1 MSRTNLIS
9 TNRKFTI
16 VIFLVMLFLVLIPLL
31 AFVIVYTFPN
41 LAFGDYLF
49 NNIVYVFISSLVLF
63 YFVIAR
69 INYYTLKIDSYVI
82 DIKIY
87 RTVFSVFN
95 TKDYINISHDM
106 FVGFSFFNRS
116 FSFNKTLMIKIKNDS
131 GKRIVKRFNL
141 SFLSEKEELRISKV
155 LEKIIAKNS

>member
-1 MSRTNLIS
+1 MPRINLKS
-9 TNRKFTI
+9 NNRKCSVI
-16 VIFLVMLFLVLIPLL
+16 IFLVMLFLILTPLV
-31 AFVIVYTFPN
+31 AFIIVYTFPN

-49 NNIVYVFISSLVLF
+49 NNIVYIFFSTLILF

-95 TKDYINISHDM
+95 PKDYIDISHDM

-116 FSFNKTLMIKIKNDS
+116 FSFNKTLMIKIKSDS
-131 GKRIVKRFNL
+131 GKTIVKRFNL
-141 SFLSEKEELRISKV
+141 SFLSEREELRISKF

>member
-1 MSRTNLIS
+1 MPSINLKS
-9 TNRKFTI
+9 NNRKCAI
-16 VIFLVMLFLVLIPLL
+16 IIFLIMLFLILIPLSTF
-31 AFVIVYTFPN
+31 AIVYAFPH

-49 NNIVYVFISSLVLF
+49 NNIIYIFISSLVLF

-87 RTVFSVFN
+87 RSVIGILN
-95 TKDYINISHDM
+95 PKDYIDISHDM

-141 SFLSEKEELRISKV
+141 SFLSKKDEFEITEV

>member
-1 MSRTNLIS
+1 
-9 TNRKFTI
+9 
-16 VIFLVMLFLVLIPLL
+16 MLFLILIPLVVS
-31 AFVIVYTFPN
+31 VIVYTFPN

-49 NNIVYVFISSLVLF
+49 NNIVYIFFSTLILF

-95 TKDYINISHDM
+95 PKDYIDISHDM

-131 GKRIVKRFNL
+131 RKRIVKRFNL
-141 SFLSEKEELRISKV
+141 SFLSEREELRISKF